1 MTNHADKATRGLKKE
16 IKLRQLFSLAFGT
29 IIGIGWVTVLGEWLG
44 QAGSLGAIL
53 GFIGGGLIMTLIGLT
68 YAEMAALFP
77 VSGGEV
83 AYSYEVYGLN
93 ISFMTGWL
101 LALSYVGVVAF
112 EVISVGWVAG
122 ALFPGSKG
130 PVLYIFLGEEVYLG
144 SLVIGLLG
152 TMMITWLNYQGA
164 RFAVVFQDILVYGLL
179 LVSSVF
185 IFIGI
190 DGGDVANLEPLFVD
204 GGSKWAFGGVLAVL
218 ATTPFWYAGFDTIPQ
233 AMGEKSE
240 TAATHLVGRVIVLAI
255 VMAMIFYC
263 CVIVA
268 TSMVVPREI
277 LLGLDL
283 PTAGAFEAAFESRTW
298 GRVVLFAGLLG
309 LLSSWNAFFFAGTR
323 VLFAMGHGR
332 MLPHWFGKVHLTH
345 RTPSGAIWFVGCLGA
360 ISAFLGR
367 SAIIP
372 IVNVGGTCLSI
383 VFLLTCL
390 GVIRLRR
397 TRTGLHRPY
406 RVPGG
411 LMTAYLGAI
420 GSLVILFLSLYQ
432 PYAASAGRF
441 PLEWLIL
448 GIWFVLGVSFWQT
461 GSRFRTGISEQERRQ
476 LILNVDSTDG

>member
-1 MTNHADKATRGLKKE
+1 MTNHAAEVTPSLKKE

-29 IIGIGWVTVLGEWLG
+29 IIGVGWVTVLGDWLG
-44 QAGSLGAIL
+44 QAGSLGAIV
-53 GFIGGGLIMTLIGLT
+53 GFIGGGFIMTLIGLT
-68 YAEMAALFP
+68 YAEMAAVHP

-83 AYSYEVYGLN
+83 AYSYEVYGLSV
-93 ISFMTGWL
+93 SFMTGWL

-122 ALFPGSKG
+122 ALFPGIKG
-130 PVLYIFLGEEVYLG
+130 PALYTFLGEEVYLG
-144 SLVIGLLG
+144 SLVIGMLG
-152 TMMITWLNYQGA
+152 ATIITWLNYEGA
-164 RFAVVFQDILVYGLL
+164 KFAALFQDILVYGLL
-179 LVSSVF
+179 LVSAVF
-185 IFIGI
+185 VSIGI
-190 DGGDVANLEPLFVD
+190 DGGDAANLEPLFVK
-204 GGSKWAFGGVLAVL
+204 GKSGWALGGVLAVL

-255 VMAMIFYC
+255 VVATVFYC
-263 CVIVA
+263 SVIVA
-268 TSMVVPREI
+268 ASMVVPRQT

-283 PTAGAFEAAFESRTW
+283 PTAGAFEAAFDSQTL

-323 VLFAMGHGR
+323 VLFALGHGR
-332 MLPHWFGKVHLTH
+332 MLPSWFGKVHLTH
-345 RTPSGAIWFVGCLGA
+345 RTPSGAILFVGCLGTMC
-360 ISAFLGR
+360 AFLGR

-383 VFLLTCL
+383 VFFLTCV
-390 GVIRLRR
+390 GVIRLRN
-397 TRTGLHRPY
+397 TKPDLHRPY

-411 LMTAYLGAI
+411 ILTACLGAI

-448 GIWFVLGVSFWQT
+448 GIWVVLGASFWQ
-461 GSRFRTGISEQERRQ
+461 GASRFRTGIDETERRQ
-476 LILNVDSTDG
+476 LILNIGAPEE